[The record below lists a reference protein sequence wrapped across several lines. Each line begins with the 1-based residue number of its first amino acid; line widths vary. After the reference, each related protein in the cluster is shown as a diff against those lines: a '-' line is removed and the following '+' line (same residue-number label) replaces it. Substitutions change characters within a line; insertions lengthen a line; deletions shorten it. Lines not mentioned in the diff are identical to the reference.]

1 MNLYEDDK
9 TKIKVKIKPKFNT
22 KKLIKEHEVS
32 LEELELGAE
41 MDYIFD
47 HTTSMNM
54 KGKITIDN
62 KDIKVNQASIN
73 FTKKF

>member
-32 LEELELGAE
+32 LEELQLGAE

-47 HTTSMNM
+47 DTTSINM
-54 KGKITIDN
+54 KGKVTIDN

>member
-9 TKIKVKIKPKFNT
+9 TKIKIKVKPKINT

-32 LEELELGAE
+32 LEELQLGAE
-41 MDYIFD
+41 LFHDFD
-47 HTTSMNM
+47 DTTSVNM

>member
-1 MNLYEDDK
+1 MNLFEDDK

-32 LEELELGAE
+32 LEELQLGAE

-47 HTTSMNM
+47 DTTSVNM

>member
-1 MNLYEDDK
+1 MNVFEDDK
-9 TKIKVKIKPKFNT
+9 TKIKLKVKPKFNT

-32 LEELELGAE
+32 LEELQLGAE

-47 HTTSMNM
+47 DTTSVNM
-54 KGKITIDN
+54 KGKVVMNN

>member
-32 LEELELGAE
+32 LEELQLGAE

-47 HTTSMNM
+47 DTTSMNM

>member
-1 MNLYEDDK
+1 MNVFEDNK

-47 HTTSMNM
+47 DTTSMNM

>member
-1 MNLYEDDK
+1 MNLFEDDK

-32 LEELELGAE
+32 LEELQLGAE

-47 HTTSMNM
+47 DTTSMNM
-54 KGKITIDN
+54 KGKIIINN